1 MSPSASSSLI
11 GRASP
16 ELLSDWSRH
25 WGGGGEA
32 FSRVWSSGLEDSQL
46 GQAGRGQLRC
56 SSGEEREWEREEGVE
71 GGCRRAHTV
80 SHSLFFSGAFFK
92 GLFGSPLGPF
102 EVFFVCGHS
111 QVSTMFLAPCYVIL
125 FGGLISRSSEFLGP
139 DFITVGA

>member
-16 ELLSDWSRH
+16 ELLSDWSRG

-80 SHSLFFSGAFFK
+80 RAPALFFVGAFF
-92 GLFGSPLGPF
+92 
-102 EVFFVCGHS
+102 E
-111 QVSTMFLAPCYVIL
+111 A
-125 FGGLISRSSEFLGP
+125 FLG
-139 DFITVGA
+139 AL